1 MENRNGARGS
11 SKQIQML
18 FSDITISDQ
27 DLALLKNL
35 DPELHVRVMVRSED
49 ELGQADIDDMRE
61 ETHQEDCNV
70 L

>member
-1 MENRNGARGS
+1 VENRNGARGS

-18 FSDITISDQ
+18 FSDITIGDQ

-35 DPELHVRVMVRSED
+35 DPELHVRVMVKSED
-49 ELGQADIDDMRE
+49 ELGLADIDEMRE
-61 ETHQEDCNV
+61 ETHHEDHNV

>member
-49 ELGQADIDDMRE
+49 ELGLADIDEMQE

>member
-49 ELGQADIDDMRE
+49 ELGLADIDEMQA

>member
-1 MENRNGARGS
+1 
-11 SKQIQML
+11 ML

-35 DPELHVRVMVRSED
+35 DPELHVRVMVKSED
-49 ELGQADIDDMRE
+49 ELGLADIDEMRE
-61 ETHQEDCNV
+61 ETHHEDHNV

>member
-1 MENRNGARGS
+1 VENRNGARGS